1 MKREPGSFVKG
12 SKSKRVAIVGG
23 CGHVGMP
30 LGIVIANCPGFDVTL
45 VDVNSKAVDSVNRGE
60 LHFVERGGKELLQ
73 KVIGRSLRATT
84 DVTAVGDADYVIF
97 ITGTPIDEYLN
108 PRINDLTRVMDQYV
122 PYLRAKQ
129 TVILRSTVFPGS
141 TELVWKQLQKKVPGI
156 LLAFC
161 PERVAQGVAIHEIS
175 SIPQIISAFNQRSE
189 KSAVNLFTH
198 FVSETILLTPR
209 EAELTKL
216 MANAWRYLQFAIANQ
231 FYMMSENSGVD
242 FHRVYAAL
250 TYNYPRAKDFARPGF
265 TAGPCLFKDTMQL
278 SAYSDNQFLL
288 GHAAML
294 VNEGLPNAVIHQ
306 LAGVVGD
313 LEGKKVGLLGM
324 AFKPNIDD
332 VRDSLAYKIKK
343 LLQAKMAIVL
353 ETDRFQASHDKLGS
367 IIEDADC
374 FILGVPHQDYL
385 SLDLKS
391 KPYVDPW
398 GVWGIK
404 PDLFKSPLASA
415 SKKRRGVKTKTKA
428 ASI

>member
-1 MKREPGSFVKG
+1 MKREPRSSAKN

-30 LGIVIANCPGFDVTL
+30 LGIVIANRPGFDVTL
-45 VDVNSKAVDSVNRGE
+45 VDINSQAVDRVNLGE
-60 LHFVERGGKELLQ
+60 LHFVERGGKELLK

-84 DVTAVGDADYVIF
+84 DVATVGDADYVIF

-108 PRINDLTRVMDQYV
+108 PRTNDLTRVIEQYV
-122 PYLRAKQ
+122 PYLKATQ

-141 TELVWKQLQKKVPGI
+141 TQLVWKQLQKKVPGI
-156 LLAFC
+156 SLAFC

-175 SIPQIISAFNQRSE
+175 HIPQIISAFDQRSE
-189 KSAVNLFTH
+189 TNAVNLFKH
-198 FVSETILLTPR
+198 FVEETILLTPK

-231 FYMMSENSGVD
+231 FYMMSESSGAN
-242 FHRVYAAL
+242 FHRIYAAL

-278 SAYSDNQFLL
+278 SAHSHHQFFL

-306 LAGVVGD
+306 LTEIVGE
-313 LEGKKVGLLGM
+313 LEGKKIGLLGM

-343 LLQAKMAIVL
+343 ILLSKMAVVL
-353 ETDRFQASHDKLGS
+353 ETDRFQPSHDKLNA
-367 IIEDADC
+367 IIEEADC
-374 FILGVPHQDYL
+374 FILGVPHEDYI
-385 SLDLKS
+385 SLNLKS

-398 GVWGIK
+398 GVWGAK

-415 SKKRRGVKTKTKA
+415 GKKRTRTKTKITT
-428 ASI
+428 SK